1 MKLLADRWIAAALMA
16 LVSGCRDNAGARSDS
31 TGGSLPPVYPSSP
44 LASTH
49 WDPDAGS
56 VLIVSRT
63 PASDTASVVLPE
75 ATDSTIGSFQGIA
88 PPITGLKFDLFTR
101 GGKVKS
107 SVSVSALRAGKPRD
121 KCYSW
126 PLVTVQDAR
135 AAWRVGLESGRASS
149 IELDSIEGRSSTDS
163 AALAASLAQT
173 AAALPAASEPTF
185 RGLPF
190 RVRSA
195 YTFRT
200 DSTEIVIA
208 DVVRTV
214 NEEANPRVEHLFIIG
229 ERAAGASEKF
239 ITDYYSRTAGAE
251 DTVQATDVLA
261 VLQLGADHRPV
272 VAVNVEYGDGGKL
285 GLIERDATGRWTA
298 TWKSAYT
305 DC

>member
-1 MKLLADRWIAAALMA
+1 MLCVLDAERGRGQITRMRLSADPYAAVVVM
-16 LVSGCRDNAGARSDS
+16 VVMVVTSGCRDKPGSPSDS
-31 TGGSLPPVYPSSP
+31 SRGSLAPVYPASP
-44 LASTH
+44 LENTH
-49 WDPDAGS
+49 WDSEAGS
-56 VLIVSRT
+56 VLIVARD
-63 PASDTASVVLPE
+63 PGSDTANVVVPE
-75 ATDSTIGSFQGIA
+75 ATDSTIASFQGVMPA
-88 PPITGLKFDLFTR
+88 VGGVTFDLFAHR
-101 GGKVKS
+101 GRTQTS
-107 SVSVSALRAGKPRD
+107 APISPMSVVPRRDCYAWPRAI
-121 KCYSW
+121 
-126 PLVTVQDAR
+126 VQHVGTD
-135 AAWRVGLESGRASS
+135 WRVGLESGRASS

-251 DTVQATDVLA
+251 DTVQAT
-261 VLQLGADHRPV
+261 
-272 VAVNVEYGDGGKL
+272 
-285 GLIERDATGRWTA
+285 
-298 TWKSAYT
+298 
-305 DC
+305 